1 MKILVVGKGG
11 REHALVWKIARSPR
25 VRKIY
30 AAPGSP
36 GIAALAHCL
45 PDMRL
50 DKPVSDL
57 DGLTAEIERLRSFAL
72 EEGIDLTVVGPED
85 CLAAGLVDSF
95 REVDLRI
102 VGPTAEAA
110 RLESDKVFS
119 KELMARIGVPTAEH
133 RAFSSREAAV
143 DYIRDRGAPIVIKA
157 SGLAAGK
164 GVVVART
171 EEEALTAVGQMMEGR
186 VFGEAG
192 AEVVVEEF
200 MTGEEASLFALTD
213 GEEFLTLVP
222 AQDHKA
228 IGEGDVGPNTGG
240 MGAYAPAPVMT
251 PDLVA
256 EAEDL
261 VIRPVLAEMRRLGS
275 PFQGVLYCGLMMTA
289 SGPQVVEFNCRF
301 GDPEAQVVLPLM
313 EADIVDVMEA
323 VVDGK
328 IGQLKAAL
336 PTPSAN
342 AAAVCVVLASQG
354 YPGPYETG
362 VEITG
367 LESFDGE
374 RRGAL
379 AFHAGTALKEGRLV
393 TTGGRVVGITAVAGD
408 IRSAVDGAY
417 AAVEAVSFEGRY
429 FRRDIAH
436 RALSREP
443 AD

>member
-57 DGLTAEIERLRSFAL
+57 DGLTAEIERLRCFAL

-95 REVDLRI
+95 READLRI

-171 EEEALTAVGQMMEGR
+171 EEEALTAVGQMMGGR

-213 GEEFLTLVP
+213 GE
-222 AQDHKA
+222 
-228 IGEGDVGPNTGG
+228 GG

-251 PDLVA
+251 SDLVA

-443 AD
+443 AG